1 MTTEVERVDVRLDL
15 AVSLLRAGPREK
27 APVMPAV
34 WASAGLA
41 AASLFLAG
49 MVIFGAGSGRAA
61 TAHGSV
67 IRATE
72 APVAQPPDDGH
83 ATFQISAS
91 RDGLKGD
98 VAGSQGTVTAGSE
111 GAR

>member
-1 MTTEVERVDVRLDL
+1 MTTEVERVDVRLDMALSLL
-15 AVSLLRAGPREK
+15 AVRKGEK

-41 AASLFLAG
+41 AASLFLAS
-49 MVIFGAGSGRAA
+49 MVIFGAGSGRP
-61 TAHGSV
+61 AHAGPV

-72 APVAQPPDDGH
+72 APAVQTADPGN
-83 ATFQISAS
+83 ATFQLSAT

-98 VAGSQGTVTAGSE
+98 VANNSAIVAAGSE

>member
-1 MTTEVERVDVRLDL
+1 MAVEVERVDVRLDMAL
-15 AVSLLRAGPREK
+15 SLLQAGRRERW
-27 APVMPAV
+27 PVMPAL
-34 WASAGLA
+34 WASVALA

-49 MVIFGAGSGRAA
+49 MVIFGAGNGRM
-61 TAHGSV
+61 AHAKV
-67 IRATE
+67 PVLQATE
-72 APVAQPPDDGH
+72 APAAQPADDGN

-98 VAGSQGTVTAGSE
+98 VAGAQGAVTAGSE